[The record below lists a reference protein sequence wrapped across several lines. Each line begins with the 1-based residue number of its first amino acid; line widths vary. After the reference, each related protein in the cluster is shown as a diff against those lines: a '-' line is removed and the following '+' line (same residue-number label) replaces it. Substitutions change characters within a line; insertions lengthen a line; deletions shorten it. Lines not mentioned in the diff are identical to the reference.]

1 MQGAITEEEAI
12 RIRGFALNGEGSSLS
27 SSESEFRRKAW
38 LALAPLCEETTLS
51 KYVMCKE
58 DCNGPAVYE
67 DDINGSTSSAHNTLE
82 SSPLKQ
88 MEASDETWSGNTLS
102 KCEDE
107 IVTAESQ
114 GKAKRRK
121 VECDALKKW
130 YDKHES
136 NPYPSKEEKAE
147 LMMTTRLTEMQIN
160 NWFATERLKKK
171 KARGDTTAGAV
182 KLSKEA
188 VEKLKKW
195 YDEHEAHPHPT
206 KEERAELALTT
217 ELTENQINT
226 WFKCERRRRIKTA
239 GCIFEMKIKTWERF
253 PTAAVSILKK
263 WYDEHE
269 SNPYP
274 SKEEKAELMMTTRLT
289 EKRIKKWL
297 ATERLKKKKAAG
309 DEIKTRE
316 RLPIEA
322 VSKLKKWYDD
332 KYEAHPYP
340 SNEEK
345 AEVAMTTGLTK
356 KQVDLWLMRERR
368 ARKKDA

>member
-1 MQGAITEEEAI
+1 MQGAITEEEAN
-12 RIRGFALNGEGSSLS
+12 RICGLALNCDGSSLS
-27 SSESEFRRKAW
+27 SGEAEFRRKVW
-38 LALAPLCEETTLS
+38 LALAPLCEETTSS
-51 KYVMCKE
+51 KDVHNK
-58 DCNGPAVYE
+58 DCNVSAVCKDE
-67 DDINGSTSSAHNTLE
+67 INGITSSAPNTLE
-82 SSPLKQ
+82 SSHLKHK
-88 MEASDETWSGNTLS
+88 EASDGTQSDDTLS
-102 KCEDE
+102 KYGDE
-107 IVTAESQ
+107 SVTAEGQ
-114 GKAKRRK
+114 VTAKRRK
-121 VECDALKKW
+121 VECDVLKRW
-130 YDKHES
+130 YDEHES
-136 NPYPSKEEKAE
+136 NPYPTKEEKAD

-160 NWFATERLKKK
+160 NWFASERLKKK
-171 KARGDTTAGAV
+171 KTRGDTTAGAV

-195 YDEHEAHPHPT
+195 YDEHEAHAHPT
-206 KEERAELALTT
+206 KKERAELALTT

-253 PTAAVSILKK
+253 TTAAVSILKK

-274 SKEEKAELMMTTRLT
+274 TKEETAELMMTTRLT

-332 KYEAHPYP
+332 TYEAHPYP

-345 AEVAMTTGLTK
+345 AKVVMTTGLTK

>member
-58 DCNGPAVYE
+58 DCNGPVVCE

-147 LMMTTRLTEMQIN
+147 LMMTTMLTKTQISK
-160 NWFATERLKKK
+160 WFASERQKK
-171 KARGDTTAGAV
+171 KARGGVTDGAV
-182 KLSKEA
+182 QLSKEA
-188 VEKLKKW
+188 IEKLRKW
-195 YDEHEAHPHPT
+195 YDNHESHPHPT
-206 KEERAELALTT
+206 KAEMAELVFTT
-217 ELTENQINT
+217 KLTEYQINT
-226 WFKCERRRRIKTA
+226 WFKCA
-239 GCIFEMKIKTWERF
+239 
-253 PTAAVSILKK
+253 L
-263 WYDEHE
+263 
-269 SNPYP
+269 
-274 SKEEKAELMMTTRLT
+274 
-289 EKRIKKWL
+289 
-297 ATERLKKKKAAG
+297 
-309 DEIKTRE
+309 
-316 RLPIEA
+316 
-322 VSKLKKWYDD
+322 
-332 KYEAHPYP
+332 
-340 SNEEK
+340 
-345 AEVAMTTGLTK
+345 
-356 KQVDLWLMRERR
+356 
-368 ARKKDA
+368 